1 VLYTTAEGLRALS
14 VLLSPVVPQATAK
27 LWSALAAGSL
37 GDIADRPIREAADWG
52 QLPAG
57 AKIAELEPLF
67 PRIDTET
74 K

>member
-1 VLYTTAEGLRALS
+1 
-14 VLLSPVVPQATAK
+14 VLLSPVIPKATAK
-27 LWSALAAGSL
+27 LWSALAAQSL
-37 GDIADRPIREAADWG
+37 GDLADRPIREAADWG

-67 PRIDTET
+67 PRIEQDAET